1 MKLPIALSVNSL
13 YGRSQLS
20 SFLLHNSLL
29 QHKKLRKVVIMDRI
43 TVGSEVVFGRHYGE
57 KTQGIV
63 IKVNQKTFKIR
74 ATETRHKRNGT
85 NNVGQVYNV
94 SKSLVR
100 LASSVTTTT
109 NGMKVKLTGYS
120 QPART
125 NYTVKPNLKKG
136 DTVKFELK
144 GSLVSTKVVR
154 VNSKTVTTENGY
166 RVPFGLLK

>member
-1 MKLPIALSVNSL
+1 
-13 YGRSQLS
+13 
-20 SFLLHNSLL
+20 
-29 QHKKLRKVVIMDRI
+29 MDNRI
-43 TVGSEVVFGRHYGE
+43 TVGDLVVFGRNNGE

-63 IKVNQKTFKIR
+63 IKVNQKTFKIK

-85 NNVGQVYNV
+85 ECSINTVYNV
-94 SKSLVR
+94 SKSLVKR
-100 LASSVTTTT
+100 SASMTAHV
-109 NGMKVKLTGYS
+109 NGMTVTMTGYS
-120 QPART
+120 QAARS

-154 VNSKTVTTENGY
+154 VNPKTVTTENGY